1 MSLFNKLSGS
11 VLLKSSFIYTGTRV
25 INSAIPFLMMPILTR
40 YLNPTDY
47 GIVTMFQV
55 LVGIIGPFT
64 GLSINGAIN
73 RQYYER
79 DKINFPR
86 YVANSF
92 YLLLLSTFIVGLF
105 FMIFAPQI
113 SSFSAFPEEW
123 LWAVLL
129 VSFCHFI
136 IAVVLLQWQVQVK
149 PLYFGIF
156 QITNTILNVSLSLW
170 FVVLLGFDWQGRIQG
185 QVLTAVIFAL
195 IALYVLWK
203 NGWLAKGLSKQYMMH
218 GIKFGV
224 PLIPH
229 SLGSFLITMTDRFFI
244 TNMVGIA
251 ETGLYAVGYQF
262 GNIIGIIQDSFNK
275 AWVPWLYERL
285 KKDDDNEKI
294 RIVKITYIYFVAI
307 LLLAIVFSLMAPWFL
322 TFFVGDKFTESGKYI
337 FWIAIGYAFN
347 GMYKM
352 VTNYIFYAEKTSYLA
367 WVTFLTALLNVV
379 FTYLF
384 IKINGPIGAA
394 QGTALAFFI
403 SFVLTWLLSQKVYKM
418 PWGLKK

>member
-1 MSLFNKLSGS
+1 MSLLKKLSGS
-11 VLLKSSFIYTGTRV
+11 VLLKASFIYTGTRV

-40 YLNPTDY
+40 YLTPVDY

-79 DKINFPR
+79 DKINFPK

-105 FMIFAPQI
+105 FVLFAPQI
-113 SSFSAFPEEW
+113 SSLSAFPKEW

-170 FVVLLGFDWQGRIQG
+170 FVVLMGFDWQGRIQG
-185 QVLTAVIFAL
+185 QVITAVIFAL
-195 IALYVLWK
+195 IAFYVLWK
-203 NGWLAKGLSKQYMMH
+203 NGWLAKGLSKRYMMH
-218 GIKFGV
+218 GVKFGV

-294 RIVKITYIYFVAI
+294 RIVKITYIYFVGI
-307 LLLAIVFSLMAPWFL
+307 LLLALVFSLIAPWFL
-322 TFFVGDKFTESGKYI
+322 SFFVGDKFTESGKYV

-367 WVTFLTALLNVV
+367 WVTFLTAMLNVV

-384 IKINGPIGAA
+384 IKMNGPIGAA

-403 SFVLTWLLSQKVYKM
+403 SFVLTWLLSQRVYKM